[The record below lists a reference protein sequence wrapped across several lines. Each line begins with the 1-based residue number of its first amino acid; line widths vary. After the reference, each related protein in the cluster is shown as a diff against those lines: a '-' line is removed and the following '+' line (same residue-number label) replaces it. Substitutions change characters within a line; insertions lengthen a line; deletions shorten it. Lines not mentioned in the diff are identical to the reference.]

1 MPDRDE
7 RLDRIRRYVWTD
19 DDVSFLHFTARN
31 VVNGSQHHVKVDLQL
46 ARGADTLP
54 GDDEPGAAR

>member
-19 DDVSFLHFTARN
+19 DDVSHLRFTARN
-31 VVNGSQHHVKVDLQL
+31 VVNGSPNHVKIDLQL
-46 ARGADTLP
+46 ARDDDALP